1 MIADIRARR
10 QGSASLRAVAAATG
24 LSTGSVRCALTPDA
38 GDLELHLASDAR
50 DDHVQDLVRVT
61 DLPML
66 AVPAARTG
74 DRVAARWSGIEC
86 VAPVF
91 TPTACVRLAG
101 LLLAMPA
108 LEATG
113 LLTCAN
119 DVYRLPGGFYGLN
132 TVLIEGVL
140 RALAGEPRAQ
150 GAPGSTRPNW
160 AGSRAWTGHR
170 RSRPSAAEST
180 NSPRWA
186 ARASCRPRSPAITRP
201 ATWPTSPG

>member
-1 MIADIRARR
+1 MPPSVIADIRARR

-50 DDHVQDLVRVT
+50 DDHVQDLVRVA

-113 LLTCAN
+113 LL
-119 DVYRLPGGFYGLN
+119 
-132 TVLIEGVL
+132 
-140 RALAGEPRAQ
+140 
-150 GAPGSTRPNW
+150 
-160 AGSRAWTGHR
+160 
-170 RSRPSAAEST
+170 
-180 NSPRWA
+180 
-186 ARASCRPRSPAITRP
+186 
-201 ATWPTSPG
+201 